1 MILPVKDHQSTKK
14 KWSGVKEGDLP
25 PTMKNPLH
33 LEDRVT
39 GLLNERNPPSMKNPL
54 HLEDQD
60 TSLLKGIDPLQDR
73 DPALIW
79 EEKQVKY
86 PNIFL
91 ISI

>member
-14 KWSGVKEGDLP
+14 KWSGVKERDLP
-25 PTMKNPLH
+25 PSMKNPLH
-33 LEDRVT
+33 LEDRVI